1 MEIHQPHHT
10 THKKKWSEYVLE
22 SFMLFFAVTLGFF
35 TENYR
40 EHSIIENRMQENYRS
55 LIVDLKQDLSK
66 IDSIFIEG
74 EKGTNLIALS
84 HFLYQH
90 KKQIIAEDQLVDSLY
105 NLGTIPNYTTLFIN
119 NATFKNMQSSG
130 LLSYVTN
137 KDLKTNLSYYY
148 EVIFKRMDD
157 NNKLFDD
164 VGYNYFNNYLVF
176 QISTNSRNNLSTK
189 SVYNKY
195 ENDFKDVK
203 SYRRFV
209 MDLKSTRE
217 ILISEDF
224 IISTNTY
231 IARYYSYQKLLN
243 TVKENNKALL
253 QLLEKEIEKFD

>member
-22 SFMLFFAVTLGFF
+22 SFMLFFAVILGFF
-35 TENYR
+35 AENYR

-55 LIVDLKQDLSK
+55 LIVDLKQDISK

-105 NLGTIPNYTTLFIN
+105 NLGTIPNFTTLFIN

-137 KDLKTNLSYYY
+137 KDLNTNLSYYY
-148 EVIFKRMDD
+148 EVLFKRVNDH
-157 NNKLFDD
+157 NKLFDD
-164 VGYNYFNNYLVF
+164 EGVKYFENYLVY
-176 QISTNSRNNLSTK
+176 QILTNSRNNLFTK
-189 SVYNKY
+189 S
-195 ENDFKDVK
+195 
-203 SYRRFV
+203 
-209 MDLKSTRE
+209 L
-217 ILISEDF
+217 
-224 IISTNTY
+224 
-231 IARYYSYQKLLN
+231 
-243 TVKENNKALL
+243 
-253 QLLEKEIEKFD
+253 